1 MPERGPGPIAVV
13 HRVTITTALLAA
25 IAFTVYEAIDFME
38 ARGVGPLFGTAVGA
52 VAVVALAVYLRSLRG
67 LAAKLTPR
75 TRRLAVVLVLALPAL
90 ARAGAITLETTLRT
104 TVGPTV
110 QVTVA
115 IRNTGS
121 DVAHDVRPRARFL
134 GEERTGEIARQ
145 IGPGGSQEW
154 TFDFPRPA
162 TRGRFPLLVTVPY
175 ADPGFRGF
183 SALSATTVDV
193 DGVFPGRFRGGVSRL
208 AIDTD
213 ATMTVT
219 IVNDDAIARKARLGV
234 FLPDELGGFRDL
246 GPYDFA
252 PGKTVTIPVP
262 VRNHGALAGSRY
274 PAYAVITV
282 DDDPRTATLLS
293 SMVDVVASVAIDW
306 QVYLPRA
313 AIVLGACWVAVEII
327 LGVLAW
333 RRRPAAQ
340 T

>member
-13 HRVTITTALLAA
+13 HRLTIATALLAS
-25 IAFTVYEAIDFME
+25 IAFTVYELIDFLQTRSSS
-38 ARGVGPLFGTAVGA
+38 ALLGAIVGLIATGGFI
-52 VAVVALAVYLRSLRG
+52 LYLRSLRG

-75 TRRLAVVLVLALPAL
+75 IGKLVIALLLATPAL
-90 ARAGAITLETTLRT
+90 ARGGSITLETTLRT
-104 TVGPTV
+104 TVGATV
-110 QVTVA
+110 QVAVV
-115 IRNTGS
+115 IRNTGT

-145 IGPGGSQEW
+145 IGPGGTHEW
-154 TFDFPRPA
+154 TFDFPRPTA
-162 TRGRFPLLVTVPY
+162 RGRYPVLVTVPY

-193 DGVFPGRFRGGVSRL
+193 DGVFPGRFRGGVSHL

-213 ATMTVT
+213 ASLTVT
-219 IVNDDAIARKARLGV
+219 IVNDDTMERTARLAV
-234 FLPDELGGFRDL
+234 FLPDELGGFREL
-246 GPYDFA
+246 GPYQFA

-274 PAYAVITV
+274 PVYAVLTV
-282 DDDPRTATLLS
+282 DDDPRTAALLS
-293 SMVDVVASVAIDW
+293 SMVDVVATVAIDW

-313 AIVLGACWVAVEII
+313 AIALAACWVAVEIM